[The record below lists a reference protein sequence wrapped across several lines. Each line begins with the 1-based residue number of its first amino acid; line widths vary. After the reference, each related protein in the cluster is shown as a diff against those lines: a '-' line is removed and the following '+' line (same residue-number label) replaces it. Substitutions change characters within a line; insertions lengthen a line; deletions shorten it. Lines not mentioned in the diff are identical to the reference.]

1 MVSAIIGGVRT
12 ASFGVS
18 IGTVEAF
25 SLLNRSLVIALP
37 SLSMTIGPRGE
48 EYVAVYVM
56 TRILGI
62 VSVGCPIIRAM
73 MLGFRTALSSRDRP
87 FDE

>member
-12 ASFGVS
+12 ASFGAS

-25 SLLNRSLVIALP
+25 SQQIRRPVNASP

-56 TRILGI
+56 TRIFGDSFRWLSDYSCDDAGF
-62 VSVGCPIIRAM
+62 SFCAIRS
-73 MLGFRTALSSRDRP
+73 G
-87 FDE
+87 

>member
-12 ASFGVS
+12 ASFGAS
-18 IGTVEAF
+18 IGTAEAF
-25 SLLNRSLVIALP
+25 SQQNRSLVIALP

-56 TRILGI
+56 TRIFGASFRWLSDYSCDDAGF
-62 VSVGCPIIRAM
+62 SFCAIRS
-73 MLGFRTALSSRDRP
+73 G
-87 FDE
+87 

>member
-12 ASFGVS
+12 ASFGAS
-18 IGTVEAF
+18 IGTAEAF

-56 TRILGI
+56 TRIFGDSFRWL
-62 VSVGCPIIRAM
+62 SDYSCDDA
-73 MLGFRTALSSRDRP
+73 GFSYCAIKSG
-87 FDE
+87 

>member
-12 ASFGVS
+12 ASFGAS

-25 SLLNRSLVIALP
+25 SQQNRSLVIALL

-56 TRILGI
+56 TRIFGASFRWLSDYSCDDAGF
-62 VSVGCPIIRAM
+62 SFCAIRS
-73 MLGFRTALSSRDRP
+73 G
-87 FDE
+87 

>member
-12 ASFGVS
+12 ASFGAS

-56 TRILGI
+56 TRIFGD
-62 VSVGCPIIRAM
+62 SFRCPIIRAM

>member
-12 ASFGVS
+12 ASFGAS

-25 SLLNRSLVIALP
+25 SQQNRRPVNASP

-56 TRILGI
+56 TRIFGD
-62 VSVGCPIIRAM
+62 SFRCPIIRAM

>member
-12 ASFGVS
+12 ASFGAS
-18 IGTVEAF
+18 IGTAEAF
-25 SLLNRSLVIALP
+25 AQQIRRPVNASP

-56 TRILGI
+56 TRIFGDSFRWL
-62 VSVGCPIIRAM
+62 SDYSCDDA
-73 MLGFRTALSSRDRP
+73 GFSYCAIKSG
-87 FDE
+87 

>member
-12 ASFGVS
+12 ASFGAS

-48 EYVAVYVM
+48 DYVAVYVM
-56 TRILGI
+56 TRIFRDSFRWLSDYSCDDAGF
-62 VSVGCPIIRAM
+62 SYCAIRS
-73 MLGFRTALSSRDRP
+73 G
-87 FDE
+87 

>member
-12 ASFGVS
+12 ASFGAS

-56 TRILGI
+56 TRIFGDSFRWLSNYSCDDAGF
-62 VSVGCPIIRAM
+62 SFCAIRS
-73 MLGFRTALSSRDRP
+73 G
-87 FDE
+87 